1 MPPHYRTTAPT
12 LARARRLRR
21 EMTEAEKR
29 LWRGLREGELAE
41 YHFRK
46 QVPAGAYI
54 LDFCCL
60 RKKLVVEVDG
70 GQHAEISAAEAR
82 RNRWLRAEGYTVLRF
97 WNSAVLENLDGVLW
111 KIGEVLKAL
120 PARF

>member
-1 MPPHYRTTAPT
+1 MPSRYRTTAPT
-12 LARARRLRR
+12 LNRAKRLRR
-21 EMTEAEKR
+21 EMTEAEKK
-29 LWRGLREGELAE
+29 LWRGLREGEVGMH
-41 YHFRK
+41 HFRK
-46 QVPAGAYI
+46 QVPAGPYV

-70 GQHAEISAAEAR
+70 GQHAEVLAGEER

-97 WNSAVLENLDGVLW
+97 WNNEVLENLDGVLW
-111 KIGEVLKAL
+111 KIGEILREL